1 MDITKVSVYD
11 REWASELQ
19 IDLQEYMMRLYE
31 SVDAEEGTP
40 EYEWGTDTASGQPF
54 CGCDVCQGREILS
67 FLSGQIID
75 GYNAKKIDLYDENSS
90 FSSSSSKS
98 SSVSKGEAVL
108 ECRSEFPVDPSL
120 FEG

>member
-1 MDITKVSVYD
+1 MDVTQVNVID

-31 SVDAEEGTP
+31 SVDAEEDTP
-40 EYEWGTDTASGQPF
+40 EYNWGIETASGQPF

-67 FLSGQIID
+67 FLSGKIIE
-75 GYNAKKIDLYDENSS
+75 GYQTKKIELYNEE
-90 FSSSSSKS
+90 SSSSSS
-98 SSVSKGEAVL
+98 SSDSASNPAVL
-108 ECRSEFPVDPSL
+108 ECRSAEL

>member
-1 MDITKVSVYD
+1 MDFTQISVND

-40 EYEWGTDTASGQPF
+40 EYEWGLETASGQPF

-67 FLSGQIID
+67 FLSGKIIE
-75 GYNAKKIDLYDENSS
+75 GYKAKKIELYNEESS
-90 FSSSSSKS
+90 SSSSSKS
-98 SSVSKGEAVL
+98 SSDSEAVL
-108 ECRSEFPVDPSL
+108 ECRSVVPINPSL